1 MEGGGFLE
9 LKGRREGGVQRPAE
23 AEQRLETQLARV
35 WVYVGMNTTWPRY
48 RQGCEEEG
56 IPCPAY
62 YQHNCDQHIE
72 EEGHHILAAAYP
84 CETFPREIPALP
96 IKHRNRHRQD

>member
-1 MEGGGFLE
+1 M
-9 LKGRREGGVQRPAE
+9 E

-72 EEGHHILAAAYP
+72 EEGHILAAAYP

-96 IKHRNRHRQD
+96 TKHRNRHRQD